1 MGTGSLLKTA
11 NHRRGLLTLFPT
23 TPAHE
28 GNIFR
33 GNQINLNPILN
44 ALRTRLSMV
53 KMFSIDWG
61 RDSQGSEPFV
71 DVAQQPASFH
81 KPPHVTRA
89 EESGCGIPG
98 YFLYGWPAPGTVLE
112 LPVTF

>member
-11 NHRRGLLTLFPT
+11 SHRRGLLTVFPAT
-23 TPAHE
+23 RAHQ
-28 GNIFR
+28 GNIFG

-44 ALRTRLSMV
+44 ALRTRLSVV
-53 KMFSIDWG
+53 KMFSIDWD

-81 KPPHVTRA
+81 
-89 EESGCGIPG
+89 IP
-98 YFLYGWPAPGTVLE
+98 TMSLE
-112 LPVTF
+112 LKQVVVVFLGTSCTSGLPGALFWNC

>member
-11 NHRRGLLTLFPT
+11 SHRRGLLTLFPT
-23 TPAHE
+23 TRAHQ

-44 ALRTRLSMV
+44 ALRTRLRVV
-53 KMFSIDWG
+53 KLFSIDWD
-61 RDSQGSEPFV
+61 RDSQGSEPFM

-81 KPPHVTRA
+81 IPPMSPELKKVVVGFLGTSCT
-89 EESGCGIPG
+89 SGLPG
-98 YFLYGWPAPGTVLE
+98 ALFWTCQ
-112 LPVTF
+112 

>member
-11 NHRRGLLTLFPT
+11 SHRRGLLTVFPAT
-23 TPAHE
+23 RAHQ
-28 GNIFR
+28 GNIFG

-44 ALRTRLSMV
+44 ALRTRLSVV
-53 KMFSIDWG
+53 KMFSIDWD

-81 KPPHVTRA
+81 IPPMSLELKQVVVV
-89 EESGCGIPG
+89 
-98 YFLYGWPAPGTVLE
+98 FLGTSRGTVLE
-112 LPVTF
+112 LLVTF